1 MSVPLDLAFRVLGH
15 LRAHG
20 ARAALAGTLAGEL
33 CGAPTAHREVELLLD
48 AGGDAEVER
57 LGLSLKTL
65 GLVVVARTEDPH
77 RGRIAGLLL
86 APREPGD
93 ADLAVR
99 LTIAASE
106 AESELVGAALPTAI
120 DEQRS
125 LPTLARGHLL
135 ALSVRS
141 FMRRGVPGA
150 EPPASLEALLAV
162 STPADLDLARTT
174 LAALDPALAH
184 ALDAL
189 LRRRGPRWWRV
200 P

>member
-1 MSVPLDLAFRVLGH
+1 MSLPLDLAFRVLAH

-20 ARAALAGTLAGEL
+20 ARAAVAGTLAGEL
-33 CGAPTAHREVELLLD
+33 RGAPASHREIEVLLD

-57 LGLSLKTL
+57 LGLSLEGL

-93 ADLAVR
+93 TDIAVR
-99 LTIAASE
+99 LTVAAGE
-106 AESELVGAALPTAI
+106 AESDLVGAALPVSL
-120 DEQRS
+120 DDVRS
-125 LPTLARGHLL
+125 LAVLARGHLL
-135 ALSVRS
+135 ALAARALA
-141 FMRRGVPGA
+141 RGDAPGA
-150 EPPASLEALLAV
+150 EPSAALEALLVV
-162 STPADLDLARTT
+162 STSADLDLARET
-174 LAALDPALAH
+174 LAALDPAQAH